1 MNLLIYLT
9 PFLLTIILIPQ
20 WIKFANKYN
29 ITDKPMLRKIHSIP
43 VPMLGGIIIC
53 LSSAIAIVLF
63 HVYDDNFI
71 LDKILIAYLISTLF
85 LLILGIADDVKPV
98 RAIYKLALQFIIS
111 FYFIYF
117 SDIYLNL
124 FIYNLN
130 LMSISIIL
138 AFICVGVINS
148 INLID
153 GIDGL
158 AGGLSIISILGLIFV
173 LENPVDITILI
184 IITSSLIGF
193 LLFNFNPAKIF
204 MGDTGSYFLGFT
216 LAVFC
221 LRAHIE
227 GTLKLPF
234 SILIIGI
241 PVLDLIR
248 VSVYRFIKDRRM
260 LVADQN
266 HIHHLMLKMGNS
278 QNNTVLILFT
288 LQIMIVLTTI
298 TILI

>member
-1 MNLLIYLT
+1 
-9 PFLLTIILIPQ
+9 
-20 WIKFANKYN
+20 
-29 ITDKPMLRKIHSIP
+29 
-43 VPMLGGIIIC
+43 
-53 LSSAIAIVLF
+53 
-63 HVYDDNFI
+63 
-71 LDKILIAYLISTLF
+71 
-85 LLILGIADDVKPV
+85 
-98 RAIYKLALQFIIS
+98 
-111 FYFIYF
+111 
-117 SDIYLNL
+117 
-124 FIYNLN
+124 
-130 LMSISIIL
+130 MSISIIL